1 MLLVSACLW
10 VSAGPKTKPQRLTP
24 KTVLKHLILTN
35 PFWFL
40 KPKRTEFFDSSF
52 NWVTERGEIIWLQQ
66 HHESWAGHW
75 GSLSAKFKSA
85 ANCSQPTG
93 CSCCSDSARH
103 PLPTDPMFLHLYH
116 HSHGQAGRHYLRF
129 SGRGGNWLLPQLC
142 RRCWMARCREAQDN
156 TEMFFICAGL

>member
-52 NWVTERGEIIWLQQ
+52 NWVTERGEMIWLQQ

-93 CSCCSDSARH
+93 CSCCSDSSLCTPSSAH
-103 PLPTDPMFLHLYH
+103 WPHVSTPLSPFTW
-116 HSHGQAGRHYLRF
+116 AG
-129 SGRGGNWLLPQLC
+129 WKTLPQVFRKSWELTFTPVVPKMLKGTLQ
-142 RRCWMARCREAQDN
+142 R
-156 TEMFFICAGL
+156 GPG